1 MLNCV
6 SIKTYSQTVIYA
18 MSIKITIREKI
29 RDQPEQDQRNKRNI
43 NMTII
48 NMNGFDLSV
57 IF

>member
-1 MLNCV
+1 
-6 SIKTYSQTVIYA
+6 